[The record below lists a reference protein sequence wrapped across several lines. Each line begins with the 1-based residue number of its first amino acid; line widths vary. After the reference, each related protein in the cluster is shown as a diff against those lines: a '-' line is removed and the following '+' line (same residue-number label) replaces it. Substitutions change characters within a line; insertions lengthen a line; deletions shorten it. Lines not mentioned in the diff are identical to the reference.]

1 MSMKALAAAV
11 AAFAA
16 LVLAVGLAHPGAS
29 IFLLA
34 GASATLA
41 VTTLLGAGLS
51 RFLKIFVVVFAVETI
66 VFGAIFLAATLGA
79 WPTGF
84 TSFLPPDS
92 EPLTTAVFGVL
103 VYAASFFPAVGRM
116 TRIADRYFGSRDS
129 TVARIWPFGPFAAT
143 EGALAVAMVA
153 FVILLNQGEV
163 AVNVRLSFFGRDFF
177 NALQEKNQPEFWR
190 QLTIVFMPLVVAIVT
205 MFVVEYVVTSVL
217 LVRWRRWMTRDY
229 VARWLDGG
237 AHYRMSLAGG
247 AQDNPDQRIAEDVNA
262 FIKGGDAENYG
273 VFGFTITLLAQ
284 LTNLVAQVVIL
295 WTLSANFTLPG
306 TAVVIPG
313 LLFWAS
319 IVYSG
324 LGTLGMHV
332 IGRSLASL
340 YFAQQRFEATFRFG
354 LARLREYSEQV
365 ALLGGEGTEERAA
378 NARFA
383 DVYRNYLQVMH
394 KRKNLTI
401 FLNAYANLNTYI
413 PYVVAAP
420 YYFLGKIKL
429 GVLSQTAGSFGQV
442 NSSLNF
448 FVSNYRHLA
457 EFRAVLDRLTTFEA
471 AIAAAAPAKAAATAP
486 RRVASPDGAFA
497 AGALAWRAPTGIPI
511 ARVDGLSLARGVPT
525 LIGGPSGVGKSTLF
539 RALAG
544 LWPYGEGEIAAPAC
558 PSMLLPQ
565 RPYLPQGT
573 LADAI
578 A

>member
-295 WTLSANFTLPG
+295 WTLSANFTLP
-306 TAVVIPG
+306 
-313 LLFWAS
+313 
-319 IVYSG
+319 
-324 LGTLGMHV
+324 
-332 IGRSLASL
+332 
-340 YFAQQRFEATFRFG
+340 
-354 LARLREYSEQV
+354 
-365 ALLGGEGTEERAA
+365 
-378 NARFA
+378 
-383 DVYRNYLQVMH
+383 
-394 KRKNLTI
+394 
-401 FLNAYANLNTYI
+401 
-413 PYVVAAP
+413 
-420 YYFLGKIKL
+420 
-429 GVLSQTAGSFGQV
+429 
-442 NSSLNF
+442 
-448 FVSNYRHLA
+448 
-457 EFRAVLDRLTTFEA
+457 
-471 AIAAAAPAKAAATAP
+471 
-486 RRVASPDGAFA
+486 
-497 AGALAWRAPTGIPI
+497 
-511 ARVDGLSLARGVPT
+511 
-525 LIGGPSGVGKSTLF
+525 
-539 RALAG
+539 
-544 LWPYGEGEIAAPAC
+544 
-558 PSMLLPQ
+558 
-565 RPYLPQGT
+565 
-573 LADAI
+573 
-578 A
+578 